1 MSNSDVAAAEELV
14 LGWLRE
20 EGRPMSPID
29 LLRRPRPHGVSPLGI
44 RNALWN
50 IVDRGQARV
59 TRNHYLEPA
68 DG

>member
-20 EGRPMSPID
+20 EGRPISPID

-50 IVDRGQARV
+50 IVDRGDARL
-59 TRNHYLEPA
+59 TPDRSLEA
-68 DG
+68 TA